1 MWLPRWLWRS
11 QGPPRGVALE
21 LRDKYERFR
30 RVLNWN
36 NECLERLAE
45 LQENLSF
52 VSPRGGKLDESVQ
65 ALFERTRQIV
75 GEVNELSGLEHR
87 GLAEGLLRF
96 QGEVESYLAELR
108 AAPAMRLAASLDEL
122 DASAEPMAGGKA
134 AVLGEIRRSLGLPVP
149 DGFVITTEAYGRF
162 CEQPHW
168 VLIRDKL
175 RRLDEAAGRDVAS
188 ASEQLMSLIRRAPV
202 PPAVQV
208 AIEARAALLGARDFL
223 AVRSS
228 AFGEAGAHAHAGQFL
243 SLLNVPAAEAVDAY
257 RRVVASRYSARALS
271 YRLALGIA
279 EVDSPVAV
287 LFMRLVPAR
296 ASGILYTRNP
306 SEHRSREMWI
316 LATHG
321 LGLDLAAGGEPAD
334 FIAVSRKRP
343 YKVLR
348 ATVVRKP
355 HSVRPRAE
363 GGIARVALAEGE
375 CSLQSIGEAHLLTL
389 AEWASQIEAHFG
401 GPQDI
406 EWALDEEDRLWIL
419 QARRLAVADS
429 AARRRGARPQGE
441 PVLKGGATV
450 YPGRVSGKAW
460 LVDQDHPMHDAPRG
474 SVVFLRKASP
484 EVAQVLSRVEGLVA
498 EWGNVGGHAA
508 ALAREFRVPTVF
520 LLPGAFD
527 TLAWGEPVSLD
538 ASKGSLYR
546 GAFWLDRPRA
556 ADRWFGKHRPP
567 ADPLHRRVLELKLLN
582 PTGAWLQEKC
592 CTSLHDVLRYCH
604 EKAVEVMFS
613 CHDEVNRAPA
623 AHSHRLE
630 TSLPLNIQVLD
641 LGGGIDAAAAAAAAV
656 SPEWIASRP
665 FQAIWKGFVHPGVKW
680 TRDMP
685 VSFSDLTAVLAGS
698 LSANNYVVRALG
710 EKSYLIVAGDYFN
723 LNARLAF
730 HFALI
735 DACLTDTPAANYVSF
750 RFAGGGAIRAR
761 RNLRAC
767 FIEACLTDLGFQ
779 VDRRA
784 DLVNAWLKNV
794 DAQVLAERLDV
805 LGRLTACTC
814 QLDMYLDSRETVE
827 WYARQFREGNY
838 SFEPPEEADS
848 EWPGQERAKDE

>member
-1 MWLPRWLWRS
+1 MWLSRWLSRN
-11 QGPPRGVALE
+11 QGPPAGGALD
-21 LRDKYERFR
+21 LRDKYDHFR
-30 RVLNWN
+30 RILNWN

-52 VSPRGGKLDESVQ
+52 VSPRAGHLDESVQ
-65 ALFERTRQIV
+65 ALFERTGQIV
-75 GEVNELSGLEHR
+75 GELNALSGLEHR
-87 GLAEGLLRF
+87 RLAEGLLSF
-96 QGEVESYLAELR
+96 QREVESYLAELR
-108 AAPAMRLAASLDEL
+108 ASPAMRLAASLDEL

-149 DGFVITTEAYGRF
+149 DGFVITTEAYRRF

-188 ASEQLMSLIRRAPV
+188 ASEQLISLIQQAPV

-208 AIEARAALLGARDFL
+208 AVEARAALLGARDFL

-243 SLLNVPAAEAVDAY
+243 SLLNVPAVEAVDAY
-257 RRVVASRYSARALS
+257 RRVVASRFSERALS
-271 YRLALGIA
+271 YRLAFGIA
-279 EVDSPVAV
+279 EVESPIAV

-296 ASGILYTRNP
+296 AAGILYTRNP
-306 SEHRSREMWI
+306 SEHRSKEMWI

-334 FIAVSRKRP
+334 FIVVSRKRP
-343 YKVLR
+343 YQVLR
-348 ATVVRKP
+348 ATVARKDR
-355 HSVRPRAE
+355 SVRPRAE

-375 CSLQSIGEAHLLTL
+375 SSRQSIGEAHLRTL
-389 AEWASQIEAHFG
+389 AEWARQIEDHFG
-401 GPQDI
+401 APQDI
-406 EWALDEEDRLWIL
+406 EWALDEDERLWIL

-429 AARRRGARPQGE
+429 VARARGARPQGE
-441 PVLKGGATV
+441 PLLEGGATV

-460 LVDQDHPMHDAPRG
+460 LVDPDHPLHDAPRG

-484 EVAQVLSRVEGLVA
+484 EVAQVLSRIEGLVA

-508 ALAREFRVPTVF
+508 ALVREFHVPTVF

-527 TLAWGEPVSLD
+527 MLAGGEPVSLD
-538 ASKGSLYR
+538 ASKGMLYR
-546 GAFWLDRPRA
+546 GAFWPGRPRA
-556 ADRWFGKHRPP
+556 ADRWFGKGRQP

-582 PTGAWLQEKC
+582 PTGAGFQEKSC
-592 CTSLHDVLRYCH
+592 ASLHDVLRYCH

-613 CHDEVNRAPA
+613 CHDAVSRAPA
-623 AHSHRLE
+623 AHSRRLE
-630 TSLPLNIQVLD
+630 TSLPLNILVLD
-641 LGGGIDAAAAAAAAV
+641 LGGGIDESAPPGTVV

-698 LSANNYVVRALG
+698 LSTNNYLVRALG

-723 LNARLAF
+723 LNARLAY
-730 HFALI
+730 HFTLI
-735 DACLTDTPAANYVSF
+735 DACLTDTPSTNYVSF

-784 DLVNAWLKNV
+784 DLVNAWLKNLE
-794 DAQVLAERLDV
+794 AEVLAERLGI

-814 QLDMYLDSRETVE
+814 QLDMYLDSRETTE

-838 SFEPPEEADS
+838 SFEPPEEVA
-848 EWPGQERAKDE
+848 G